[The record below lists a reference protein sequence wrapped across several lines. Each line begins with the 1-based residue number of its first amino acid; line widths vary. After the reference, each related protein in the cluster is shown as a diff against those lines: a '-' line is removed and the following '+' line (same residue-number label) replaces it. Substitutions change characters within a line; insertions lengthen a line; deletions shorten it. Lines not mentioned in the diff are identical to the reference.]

1 MRIFTYFIVLLL
13 ILIGIT
19 FAALNAS
26 PVLINYY
33 VGSSKVP
40 LSLLLVLSL
49 ILGILLGMLISVVP
63 YLRLHNKNRRLRQR
77 LKIVEEEV
85 INLRALPL
93 KDEH

>member
-1 MRIFTYFIVLLL
+1 MRIITYLVLLL
-13 ILIGIT
+13 LVLIGIT

-33 VGSSKVP
+33 VGSSKLP

-49 ILGILLGMLISVVP
+49 VLGIVLGMLISVLP

-77 LKIVEEEV
+77 LKVVEEELT
-85 INLRALPL
+85 NLRALPL
-93 KDEH
+93 RDEH